1 MKDKIYTTEEVV
13 TSLGSNLL
21 SIIKNLKNAENN
33 AATYVVWF
41 QGEKFSIA
49 VLKGE
54 DIMITPEEESNLN

>member
-1 MKDKIYTTEEVV
+1 MKDKIYTTEEII
-13 TSLGSNLL
+13 TSLGNNLF
-21 SIIKNLKNAENN
+21 SIIKNLKTAENN

-54 DIMITPEEESNLN
+54 DILITPEEESNLN